1 MTRLVDLT
9 ADAAEF
15 ITDPYPLYAKL
26 RERGPVHRVLAEEG
40 EQWLVVG
47 YEAAKD
53 ALTDPRFRKNRPRPS
68 ASHGGVSPI
77 DANLLETDPPDHT
90 RLRKLVTRE
99 FTGRRI
105 AALEPRVQELT
116 DELVDALT
124 AKPERRAD
132 LVDAL
137 AFPLPMTVICEL
149 LGVPELDR
157 DTFRGWSNDF
167 VAPESPDS
175 RANAVRALEAYLTRL
190 IDDKART
197 PGEDLM
203 SALIRTR
210 DEEGDRL
217 SRDELIAMAFL
228 LLVAGQETT
237 ANLISGGLL
246 CLLQH
251 SDQLA
256 DLRADMSLL
265 DGAVEEMLRYEGPV
279 ENSTFRYT
287 DADTRF
293 RGTVIPAGSTV
304 RVVFAAADRDPA
316 KFAAPDT
323 FDIRRAP
330 QSHLAFGHGVHYCLG
345 APLGRLEAKV
355 AIRTLLERC
364 PGLALDTEP
373 GALRWRPGLLIRGV
387 RRLPARW

>member
-1 MTRLVDLT
+1 MTRLIDLT
-9 ADAAEF
+9 SDAAEF
-15 ITDPYPLYAKL
+15 NADPYPLYAKL
-26 RERGPVHRVLAEEG
+26 RAQGPVHRVRSEAG

-47 YEAAKD
+47 YEAAKE

-68 ASHGGVSPI
+68 ATDSGISPI
-77 DANLLETDPPDHT
+77 DKNLLETDPPDHT

-105 AALEPRVQELT
+105 AALEPRIQELT
-116 DELVDALT
+116 DELVDELT
-124 AKPERRAD
+124 AKSAGRAD

-149 LGVPELDR
+149 LGVPDLDR
-157 DTFRGWSNDF
+157 DAFRGWSNDF
-167 VAPESPDS
+167 VAPEGPDS
-175 RANAVRALEAYLTRL
+175 MTKAIHAIEAYLIEL
-190 IDDKART
+190 IAAKAKT
-197 PGEDLM
+197 PGDDLM

-246 CLLQH
+246 CLLRH
-251 SDQLA
+251 PDQLA
-256 DLRADMSLL
+256 ALRADMRLL
-265 DGAVEEMLRYEGPV
+265 DSAIEEILRYEGPV

-287 DADTRF
+287 ATDTSF
-293 RGTVIPAGSTV
+293 RGTVIPADSTV
-304 RVVFAAADRDPA
+304 RVVFASADRDPA

-323 FDIRRAP
+323 FDIRRST
-330 QSHLAFGHGVHYCLG
+330 QGHLAFGHGVHYCIG

-355 AIRTLLERC
+355 AIGTLLRRC
-364 PGLALDTEP
+364 PKLALDTAPE
-373 GALRWRPGLLIRGV
+373 ALEWRPGLLIRGV
-387 RRLPARW
+387 RRLPVRW